1 MEGQMRVC
9 PFCGEPPGVG
19 MFCEACG
26 RNLSGIEQLP
36 TRAEWEAGPSG
47 AADTDPRPLAERATD
62 ATAAFLTTMHAAGDP
77 GTVKKPMSGGSGF
90 RRRREIDVWVV
101 RPVHREN
108 DEDIDKLRHY
118 DPGLVLTTEGRFHR
132 LDSEV
137 RGWGQRDFPTF
148 YESIPPDP
156 IDMPVEERL
165 LGELAAILGAHGLR

>member
-1 MEGQMRVC
+1 
-9 PFCGEPPGVG
+9 
-19 MFCEACG
+19 
-26 RNLSGIEQLP
+26 
-36 TRAEWEAGPSG
+36 
-47 AADTDPRPLAERATD
+47 
-62 ATAAFLTTMHAAGDP
+62 MHAAGDP

>member
-1 MEGQMRVC
+1 
-9 PFCGEPPGVG
+9 
-19 MFCEACG
+19 MFCAVCG
-26 RNLSGIEQLP
+26 RNLAGVDQLP
-36 TRAEWEAGPSG
+36 TRAEWQAGASSA
-47 AADTDPRPLAERATD
+47 AADADPRPLADRCTEATG
-62 ATAAFLTTMHAAGDP
+62 AFLTTMHAAGDP

-90 RRRREIDVWVV
+90 RRPRQIDVWVV
-101 RPVHREN
+101 RPVHRED

-156 IDMPVEERL
+156 TDMPVEERL
-165 LGELAAILGAHGLR
+165 LAELSAILQAHGLADETPEAAR

>member
-1 MEGQMRVC
+1 
-9 PFCGEPPGVG
+9 
-19 MFCEACG
+19 MFCAACG
-26 RNLSGIEQLP
+26 RNLSGVEQLP
-36 TRAEWEAGPSG
+36 TRTEWETGASSA
-47 AADTDPRPLAERATD
+47 AADADPRPLAERCTE